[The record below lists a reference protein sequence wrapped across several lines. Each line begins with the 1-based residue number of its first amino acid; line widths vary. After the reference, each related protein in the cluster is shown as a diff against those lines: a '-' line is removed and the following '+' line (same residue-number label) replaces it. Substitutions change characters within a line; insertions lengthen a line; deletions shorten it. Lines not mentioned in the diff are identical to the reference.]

1 MPELTTAERLLY
13 STVKIIAYRNGNP
26 VSSGTGF
33 FYLFQQ
39 TERSSVPCIV
49 TNKHVVQNAE
59 MLRIRCHFAENEK
72 PSGQFVNCD
81 ISLAGGV
88 PFWHPNPDIDLCAI
102 PFNGIIEQ
110 ANSQSKS
117 LFYCFLDKSILPKD
131 DDWQYFDSLEDVLM
145 IGCPNGISDEVNNLP
160 IARRG
165 VSATSLSKDYNGKP
179 EFMVDMAC
187 FPGSS
192 GSPIFVYDR
201 NGYLDRRSNTY
212 NLGATRLQ
220 LVGILYSGPLI
231 SNSGKIILS
240 HLPRVETASMM
251 HLGNAIKSSQLNVLD
266 DFIGGIVSFQPPLS
280 EVGPVVD
287 DQKT

>member
-1 MPELTTAERLLY
+1 MPELTTAEKLLY
-13 STVKIIAYRNGNP
+13 STVKITAFLGGKPI
-26 VSSGTGF
+26 STGTGF

-39 TERSSVPCIV
+39 SEHGSVPCIT
-49 TNKHVVQNAE
+49 TNKHVVENAD
-59 MLRIRCHFAENEK
+59 MLRVRCHFAEDGK
-72 PSGQFVNCD
+72 PSGQFVDCD
-81 ISLAGGV
+81 IDLSGGV
-88 PFWHPNPDIDLCAI
+88 PLWHPNPEIDLCAI
-102 PFNGIIEQ
+102 PFAAIINQ
-110 ANSQSKS
+110 AESQKKP
-117 LFYCFLDKSILPKD
+117 LFYCFLDKSIVPKD

-145 IGCPNGISDEVNNLP
+145 IGCPNGISDEINNLP

-165 VSATSLSKDYNGKP
+165 VSATSLSKNYNGKP

-201 NGYLDRRSNTY
+201 NGYLDRRSNAY
-212 NLGATRLQ
+212 NIGATRLQ

-240 HLPRVETASMM
+240 HLPRIETASMM
-251 HLGNAIKSSQLNVLD
+251 HLGNAIKSSELNVLD
-266 DFIGGIVSFQPPLS
+266 DFIGNIVSLQSPQV

-287 DQKT
+287 E